1 MGRRILAITALLA
14 GALTLSPVSPASAES
29 GGGTSTATRSAMGQ
43 IAAGDR
49 TNCTV
54 VNERVA
60 CWGANFHGQVGDG
73 TFNQRTMATYVP
85 GLTGVQSVAV
95 SERNTCVIVT
105 GGGVK
110 CWGDNTYGQLGNG
123 TTNSVGTPNPV
134 DVCGISSCSTLLT
147 GATQLSMGF
156 GFACA
161 LLTDERVACWGSNSR
176 YQTGSGALTMTQ
188 VWPTAVPGLSGVT
201 AISSGYEHT
210 CAVQPG
216 GNLTCW
222 GDNTYGQLG
231 NGQRGNGAD
240 PNAKVES
247 LVTVNRAGVIPVSA
261 VAATKH
267 ATCVI
272 SSGDNKVRCWGG
284 DSANELGYDST
295 QQSPNTYSFPMGANP
310 TVTTVHDPVTA
321 QLNSADITAKAIDA
335 GPRAVCVITTSDALA
350 CWGSIAGLG
359 TQTGGTN
366 FGSAF
371 SSNYVSGM
379 TSVTNVAVSTSSV
392 CATNAAIVKCWG
404 AGPFGELGDNTTGT
418 SPTAAVTVLGLV
430 TQTVSF
436 DALDARTT
444 AAAPS
449 ALTATSSS
457 GQTVTYSSST
467 PSVCSADQA
476 AQTWT
481 LSMVGP
487 GTCTVVA
494 SAAAGTVGGGSTFY
508 APASTTRSF
517 TVTAVAPVITLA
529 AASSVTTTTA
539 TLSATLNPA
548 LLSTTSAF
556 KYSTRED
563 MSGATTAGS
572 ATTSASAG
580 TVSRTAS
587 LTGLSPGRKYYYT
600 FEATNSIGTT
610 SASVQSFTMVGFA
623 PTGTTGSATSVSSS
637 RATLNASVTPGGL
650 DTSVWFTWGQK
661 ADLADGTK
669 AEYRSISDITA
680 VDVSVTVTGLTE
692 STRYYYRV
700 EASNDLGSMKGDIK
714 SFTASRPVGI
724 TINNAAEFTNS
735 RNVTV
740 TATGPTGSTQVI
752 ISNDGGFGSSQ
763 TFDLTDGTADIR
775 WTLVAS
781 RDERLPKTVYARF
794 VQRFGTQSSTNT
806 DDIILDTTAPTMT
819 GTTAASTA
827 PSSGAVTVAGVRV
840 EAAKRGGVRMTVRAS
855 DKNSGIGKV
864 QVKTSA
870 SGRITDIETS
880 SPKASSRTVRVNT
893 TKKRLWV
900 RVVDRAGNVSKWV
913 TVTVK

>member
-14 GALTLSPVSPASAES
+14 GVLTLSPVSPASAET
-29 GGGTSTATRSAMGQ
+29 GGGTTAPTRVAMGL
-43 IAAGDR
+43 IAAGER

-54 VNERVA
+54 INERLA
-60 CWGANFHGQVGDG
+60 CWGNNFDGQLGDG
-73 TFNQRTMATYVP
+73 TTTQRQIATYVP

-95 SERNTCVIVT
+95 GAKHTCVIVT

-110 CWGDNTYGQLGNG
+110 CWGDGGYGQLGNEDA
-123 TTNSVGTPNPV
+123 TRDSLVPV
-134 DVCGISSCSTLLT
+134 NVCAVNGCSNGLLS
-147 GATQLSMGF
+147 GATQIAIGNGF
-156 GFACA
+156 SCA
-161 LLTDERVACWGSNSR
+161 LLASGGVVCWGFNMSHQLGISTSQISWTN
-176 YQTGSGALTMTQ
+176 YPME
-188 VWPTAVPGLSGVT
+188 VPGLTNVVSITSGSDHSCAVINDGTMKCWGQGANGRLGNGGTTSSTPVTVDRAGVSGVT
-201 AISSGYEHT
+201 AAATTLYAT
-210 CAVQPG
+210 CAIVTG
-216 GNLTCW
+216 S
-222 GDNTYGQLG
+222 
-231 NGQRGNGAD
+231 
-240 PNAKVES
+240 KV
-247 LVTVNRAGVIPVSA
+247 
-261 VAATKH
+261 K
-267 ATCVI
+267 
-272 SSGDNKVRCWGG
+272 CWGG
-284 DSANELGYDST
+284 DSANELGYDSGQT
-295 QQSPNTYSFPMGANP
+295 SPNTYDMFSLS
-310 TVTTVHDPVTA
+310 TVTTVNTPVTP
-321 QLNSADITAKAIDA
+321 QLGGTELTAKAIEA
-335 GPRAVCVITTSDALA
+335 GPRAVCIISLTDALA

-359 TQTGGTN
+359 IQTGSTN

-371 SSNYVSGM
+371 SSNWVSGM
-379 TSVTNVAVSTSSV
+379 TSVTNVAVSTSTV
-392 CATNAAIVKCWG
+392 CATNSGIVKCWG
-404 AGPFGELGDNTTGT
+404 AGPYGELGDNTTGS
-418 SPTAAVTVLGLV
+418 SPSAAVTVVGLV
-430 TQTVSF
+430 TQTVTF
-436 DALDARTT
+436 ATLDARTT
-444 AAAPS
+444 AAEPAALS
-449 ALTATSSS
+449 ASSSS
-457 GQTVTYSSST
+457 GQTVTFASST
-467 PSVCSADQA
+467 TSVCSADQA
-476 AQTWT
+476 GQTWT
-481 LSMVGP
+481 LSVVGP
-487 GTCTVVA
+487 GTCTITA
-494 SAAAGTVGGGSTFY
+494 SAAAGTVGSGTTYY
-508 APASTTRSF
+508 APASASRSF
-517 TVTAVAPVITLA
+517 TVTAVAPVVTLA

-580 TVSRTAS
+580 TVSRTVS
-587 LTGLSPGRKYYYT
+587 LTGLSPGKKYYFT
-600 FEATNSIGTT
+600 FEATNSLGTT

-661 ADLADGTK
+661 ADLSDGTK
-669 AEYRSISDITA
+669 ADYRSISDLTA

-735 RNVTV
+735 RKVTV

-752 ISNDGGFGSSQ
+752 ISNDGGFGASQ
-763 TFDLTDGTADIR
+763 TFDLTEGTADIS

-794 VQRFGTQSSTNT
+794 VQRFGSQSSTNT

-819 GTTAASTA
+819 GTTASSTA
-827 PSSGAVTVAGVRV
+827 PSSGAVTVAGIRA
-840 EAAKRGGVRMTVRAS
+840 EAAAKGGVRMTVRAS

-880 SPKASSRTVRVNT
+880 SPKATSRTVRVNT
-893 TKKRLWV
+893 KKTRLWV